1 MSPKT
6 FEFVVDLVWENIQ
19 KHSTTFRDSMKV
31 EKHIAIGIWRL
42 ATGNAYGTDS
52 KVSGFGNSTVIKI
65 TADFVKELVRPA
77 LRFTKFS
84 KKNANNL

>member
-19 KHSTTFRDSMKV
+19 KYSTTFRDSMKV

-42 ATGNAYGTDS
+42 ATGNVYRTDS